1 MSSPLKEEIF
11 ESVTI
16 IPTKETDLDIFLQNK
31 TDNLEQ
37 INEEIEPAPEP
48 AGAEPA
54 VAEPAGAESESEH
67 IKDKIIDVTEKFV
80 HKGIEEVKEKL
91 ADIGIKSSTMHLV
104 IKYVIEAVEKFP
116 TTGSAR
122 KDLALRI
129 IKDLVGE
136 LPDSSEK
143 EFILETLNNGLIADT
158 IDLIIS
164 ATKGDL
170 AINVVQDVVFTCIP
184 SCINYFRK
192 RREKNKK
199 KKAIKM
205 AVKKAV
211 KKAMMEEE

>member
-1 MSSPLKEEIF
+1 MSSPLKDEIF
-11 ESVTI
+11 ESVAI
-16 IPTKETDLDIFLQNK
+16 IPTRETDLDIFLQNK
-31 TDNLEQ
+31 TNNLER
-37 INEEIEPAPEP
+37 IYEMIEPPQEP
-48 AGAEPA
+48 
-54 VAEPAGAESESEH
+54 EH
-67 IKDKIIDVTEKFV
+67 INDKIINVTEKFV

-91 ADIGIKSSTMHLV
+91 SDIGIKTSTMHLV

-116 TTGSAR
+116 TTGQAS

-129 IKDLVGE
+129 IKDLVDE

-143 EFILETLNNGLIADT
+143 EFILETLNNGLISDT

-170 AINVVQDVVFTCIP
+170 DINVVQYVVFTCIP

-199 KKAIKM
+199 KKA
-205 AVKKAV
+205 V
-211 KKAMMEEE
+211 KKAMMEEEE

>member
-48 AGAEPA
+48 AGAESTPTPA
-54 VAEPAGAESESEH
+54 ESEH